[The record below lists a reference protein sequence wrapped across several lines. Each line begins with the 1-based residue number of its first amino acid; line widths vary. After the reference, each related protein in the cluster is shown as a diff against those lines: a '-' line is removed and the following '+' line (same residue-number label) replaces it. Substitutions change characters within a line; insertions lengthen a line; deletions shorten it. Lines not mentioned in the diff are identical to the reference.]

1 MKKFLSFMAAF
12 ALCLS
17 LQAQTTSS
25 EDYLRRYNNLV
36 QRVGAA
42 GVGVETL
49 LDKWAAD
56 YPDDLEMLLA
66 RFSFCFTRSESTQ
79 VIQLDRDRYLGNA
92 PILPFTDSLGVKRNY
107 FEDPQYDDDLF
118 SQAEQALNRAI
129 ELHPERLDLA
139 FLRVTALTAYE
150 KESPDM
156 ALSVLKS
163 IVDRHY
169 KTHPGWVYPGIDRV
183 DDETFKAFIQD
194 YCVSFFRIGSNASTE
209 AFRTLS
215 EHMLSYCKDDPLFM
229 DNIGSYWFVSRKD
242 HKKALKYYN
251 AVLKKH
257 PGDVTAIRNCIL
269 LARNEKNVKLEKKYL
284 PMMAKYG
291 ETENDRLAAA
301 ARLEVL
307 KKKK

>member
-17 LQAQTTSS
+17 LQAQTTSP

-169 KTHPGWVYPGIDRV
+169 NEELGWKFQFTMKQNEYFVLPDAEHGFLPTEVDLMDEASYGAIVPHLFRV
-183 DDETFKAFIQD
+183 QKLSTRD
-194 YCVSFFRIGSNASTE
+194 YFFRHQYETS
-209 AFRTLS
+209 
-215 EHMLSYCKDDPLFM
+215 
-229 DNIGSYWFVSRKD
+229 
-242 HKKALKYYN
+242 
-251 AVLKKH
+251 
-257 PGDVTAIRNCIL
+257 VTAGDALPQGVAYVRIRNENGL
-269 LARNEKNVKLEKKYL
+269 KGFVKVRINHVGQIVHV
-284 PMMAKYG
+284 G
-291 ETENDRLAAA
+291 EY
-301 ARLEVL
+301 
-307 KKKK
+307 